1 MTNELQVF
9 EYKGAHVR
17 TVEID
22 GEAWLVAK
30 DVCDILGIA
39 NARDAVSELDD
50 DEKMTVANP
59 DGHSGQRGGA
69 QMFNVIN
76 EPGLYKLT
84 FKSRKPAAKDF
95 TRWVTHEVLP
105 TIRKTG
111 SYSAPDT
118 EPLNVRVRVAEVL
131 QRLALQEPDK
141 GKREVIMRTAYK
153 YATGEDLPEPEHKAK
168 PEHTPR
174 RWTATHIGG
183 TLKWSADAVMH
194 RAENLGIGHW
204 DGETWS
210 FDKDERL
217 KFLELV
223 GRGVERIADGYEYYD
238 GGYKRI
244 HWSFKA

>member
-1 MTNELQVF
+1 MSKELQVF
-9 EYKGAHVR
+9 EYNGANVR

-22 GEAWLVAK
+22 GEVWLVAK
-30 DVCDILGIA
+30 DVCEVLGIQ
-39 NARDAVSELDD
+39 NHKDAISSLDE
-50 DEKMTVANP
+50 DEKCGVAITDP
-59 DGHSGQRGGA
+59 IGREQVTS
-69 QMFNVIN
+69 VIN

-153 YATGEDLPEPEHKAK
+153 YATGEDLPEPERKAK